1 MIWNNC
7 QVDEAEF
14 KETMKKF
21 ASDVLAKGA
30 TPVICSPVADGM
42 NLALREFAGCRNVCI
57 DIRCCSVIP

>member
-14 KETMKKF
+14 KETLKKF
-21 ASDVLAKGA
+21 APDVLAKGV

-42 NLALREFAGCRNVCI
+42 NLALREFARCRNVCI